1 MGKGISIRPGAG
13 VQFFEHFGPAF
24 TSGLSTY
31 ANLMSVLAQREFT
44 QQLQTSTRL
53 TELATTESKLQSD
66 VDKLQDKVNTTYDPD
81 SEATLNNA
89 RQNLEIVRSQKN
101 ALIHSSIT
109 NTGLNS
115 GLGGSFMQ
123 KNPGFFANFKQ
134 SFNQAKGTTP
144 RIPSPQTINPQTTSP
159 TSGTQDLTGQTS
171 TGETA
176 GVSTSAPG
184 EPQSPASQ
192 QVQEGVFAQ
201 LGVTPFP
208 VNSFQEGLLRKHFDT
223 IKTFGNQT
231 IRDSVA
237 KSAIQSLSEKD
248 FTTEVQKYQPAPSDQ
263 FLQKFP
269 LIQQAKSAI
278 DDITKIYEKAP
289 NAVGPLQSLGPALV
303 GVSNVKEFEARAK
316 IDNIRNRYLSAA
328 RNLISNAG
336 ANLTENEKQ
345 ALYADFPNPTNDSQ
359 TFSRQ
364 IADFKNLVGDPQKGI
379 FNINLAAA
387 RATGKDYG
395 QFEKLD
401 INSDLGTITPESLQ
415 WIDNL
420 PSVFRSSRSD
430 AKKNVQSTGEPTTQ
444 TTKEPQVK
452 VKGQV
457 EFDGRVFD
465 SKEGVFKNK
474 DFQATSDNPAEAPPG
489 TYAPLPKEAN
499 TSSGSPKP
507 KRYRA
512 IDSFKQMILQ
522 DPQTFLNTVK
532 NKNLSSAA
540 KSEILKA
547 IQELRKEGHRVEIK

>member
-13 VQFFEHFGPAF
+13 VQLLQHFGPAF

-53 TELATTESKLQSD
+53 TELATTESKLQTD
-66 VDKLQDKVNTTYDPD
+66 VDKLQDKVNTTYDPA
-81 SEATLNNA
+81 SETALNQM
-89 RQNLEIVRSQKN
+89 RSNLEIVRAQKD
-101 ALIHSSIT
+101 ALLHSSIT

-115 GLGGSFMQ
+115 GLGGSFMK

-144 RIPSPQTINPQTTSP
+144 TIPSPQAPNVQTTSP
-159 TSGTQDLTGQTS
+159 TSETQDLTSPTS
-171 TGETA
+171 ADETA
-176 GVSTSAPG
+176 GVSTSAPS

-192 QVQEGVFAQ
+192 QVQEGIFAQ

-208 VNSFQEGLLRKHFDT
+208 VNSFQQGLLRKHFDT

-237 KSAIQSLSEKD
+237 KSAVQSLSEKD

-420 PSVFRSSRSD
+420 PSVFRGS
-430 AKKNVQSTGEPTTQ
+430 AKKNVQPTTQ
-444 TTKEPQVK
+444 TTKEPAVK

-457 EFDGRVFD
+457 EFDGRIFD
-465 SKEGVFKNK
+465 TKEGVFKNK

-489 TYAPLPKEAN
+489 SYAPLPKEAN
-499 TSSGSPKP
+499 TSSGAPKP

-547 IQELRKEGHRVEIK
+547 IQELRKEGHKVEIK